1 MLTYTAEEARARTVS
16 SLEKSGYT
24 RLDMIVKR
32 IDNAIE
38 HASNIGMSFAIY
50 KISRIDWLC
59 NKEAICDL
67 LDLGEYHYEIKD
79 DESGIYHEILISW

>member
-16 SLEKSGYT
+16 SLKKNGYT

-38 HASNIGMSFAIY
+38 HASNIGMSFTIY

-59 NKEAICDL
+59 NKEPICDL
-67 LDLGEYHYEIKD
+67 LDMGEYHYKIKE
-79 DESGIYHEILISW
+79 DESGIYYEILISW